1 MGTVTAYDGQA
12 EWSTTACGRRYRFI
26 VRRFLGHRLDEDS
39 KVPWSWE
46 LIAVNYDKGGDVEVV
61 SSPTMGD
68 HIWAPAHS
76 DARTV
81 LASLAGFMNAWLEAL
96 ASADR
101 DSENLHLFPIEAVR
115 MLGAVEEFYLDTHEA
130 AV

>member
-1 MGTVTAYDGQA
+1 MGDVLVRDGQA
-12 EWSTTACGRRYRFI
+12 EWSATAPEWRYRFI
-26 VRRFLGHRLDEDS
+26 VRRFLGHRLDEDG

-46 LIAVNYDKGGDVEVV
+46 LIAVDHDKGGDDAVV

-81 LASLAGFMNAWLEAL
+81 LASLASFMNAWLDAL

-101 DSENLHLFPIEAVR
+101 NSENLQLFPIEASL

-130 AV
+130 GV

>member
-1 MGTVTAYDGQA
+1 MGTVMAGEGQA
-12 EWSTTACGRRYRFI
+12 EWSAIGPLRRYRFL
-26 VRRFLGHRLDEDS
+26 VRRFVGHRREEDG

-46 LIAVNYDKGGDVEVV
+46 LIAVDHDKGGDDAVV